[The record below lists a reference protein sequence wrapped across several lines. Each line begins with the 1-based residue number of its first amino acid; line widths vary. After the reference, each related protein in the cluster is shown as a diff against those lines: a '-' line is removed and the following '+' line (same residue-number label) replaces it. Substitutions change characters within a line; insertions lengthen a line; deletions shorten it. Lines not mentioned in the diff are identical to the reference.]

1 MSSKGGPRHTI
12 TDHQEFLHTLDL
24 YLAELPEDPCF
35 EQAREFYAAAPET
48 HPLHLD
54 RWGSPAGQL
63 RADARAGGHDFLA
76 ETAEAIQRGRVL
88 VWRTGMADVR
98 GRYRADRFAEAAAQ
112 VIAALGA
119 PPREQVVVT
128 LERGVREGLP
138 EAPRQVIEEWR
149 RAYQAEL
156 SRYHAECRRTGV
168 KGYKEISLFTF
179 VGFLGG
185 LGLGAL
191 LDALGFSTSAVGEW
205 LVRTISGEG
214 EDLSEGAWVLRNRLR
229 RRLRVEAAEPHE
241 EASEEPGEG
250 DEDLYEEG
258 VVWFEEEDDNEA
270 AEAYGIGKVAGMAFP
285 WAVDAASRLAGVDV
299 RAPEGSYVAYFY
311 SLADQLFATLNGL
324 RYHIRRAGSFGG
336 GVRGYFRDPVMVTSF
351 TIVTLPFIALYL
363 IRSAGW
369 RPDTLFLAAFEGV
382 LLNLCWMPPMV
393 AWIWDW
399 RLQRGLRQLTATYA
413 AKARTI

>member
-1 MSSKGGPRHTI
+1 MADRQT
-12 TDHQEFLHTLDL
+12 FLRTLDL

-35 EQAREFYAAAPET
+35 EQAREFYAATPET
-48 HPLHLD
+48 HPLRLD

-63 RADARAGGHDFLA
+63 RADARAGDHAFLA

-88 VWRTGMADVR
+88 VWQPGMVDVQ

-112 VIAALGA
+112 VIARFGA
-119 PPREQVVVT
+119 TAQDRVVVT

-138 EAPRQVIEEWR
+138 EEHRHVFEEWR
-149 RAYQAEL
+149 RTYQAEL
-156 SRYHAECRRTGV
+156 GRYHAECRRTGV

-205 LVRTISGEG
+205 LVRAISGEG

-229 RRLRVEAAEPHE
+229 RRRRAEAAEPHE
-241 EASEEPGEG
+241 ESSGEPDED

-258 VVWFEEEDDNEA
+258 VVWFEEEDENEA
-270 AEAYGIGKVAGMAFP
+270 AEAYGTGKVAGMAFP
-285 WAVDAASRLAGVDV
+285 WAVDAVSRLAGVDV

-324 RYHIRRAGSFGG
+324 RYHVRRAGSFGG
-336 GVRGYFRDPVMVTSF
+336 GVRAYFRDPVMVTSF
-351 TIVTLPFIALYL
+351 AIVTLPFIALYL
-363 IRSAGW
+363 SRSAGW

-382 LLNLCWMPPMV
+382 LLNLCWMPPLV

-413 AKARTI
+413 AKARAR